1 LPLLFFCIF
10 MILGLYWLRVFVR
23 LLCLLLLLLLRLW
36 LWLLLDWI
44 SLRGLWISFISFI
57 LCRFLY
63 YCTLA

>member
-36 LWLLLDWI
+36 LWLLLD
-44 SLRGLWISFISFI
+44 
-57 LCRFLY
+57 
-63 YCTLA
+63 